1 MLDTKELDLLIDQEV
16 RNTPMPEDYRDLK
29 VHILC
34 NECQAKEQVPF
45 HIFGL
50 KCPKCGTYNTK
61 QIKI

>member
-1 MLDTKELDLLIDQEV
+1 MFDTKELDSLIDEEV
-16 RNTPMPEDYRDLK
+16 RYRDMK

-50 KCPKCGTYNTK
+50 KCPKCGSYNTK
-61 QIKI
+61 QIKV